1 MNGIGQ
7 SVQPH
12 RARYRVNTSLRIR
25 ALQPMILSFNPS
37 RAVHPKHPTFLSI
50 QEARM
55 YQHIILAYDG
65 SVSGQ
70 KALIELKELAHWGQP
85 RLTLVAVAPNPLDV
99 GSMEMGYYTSV
110 DPEPLQETLQEQLAQ
125 GVKSLQ
131 AMGFAVN
138 GEILKGEIIH
148 ELTQFAERAKA
159 DLIVVGHK
167 HEKNIL
173 RRWWSGSTAKSLVEE
188 SPCNVL
194 IVVAREH

>member
-12 RARYRVNTSLRIR
+12 RSRYRVNTSLRILG
-25 ALQPMILSFNPS
+25 LQPMILSFKSS
-37 RAVHPKHPTFLSI
+37 RVMPHSI
-50 QEARM
+50 PAFQSFKEALM

-85 RLTLVAVAPNPLDV
+85 QLTLVAVAPNPLDV
-99 GSMEMGYYTSV
+99 GSMEMGNFTSV
-110 DPEPLQETLQEQLAQ
+110 DPEPLEETLQAQLAQ

-131 AMGFAVN
+131 AMGFAVK
-138 GEILKGEIIH
+138 GEILQGEIIH

-167 HEKNIL
+167 HEKSIL